1 MGLGVWMRRQFLRVG
16 MAALASALLWP
27 GSTGPAAALDVLRF
41 STPGASDGLRQ
52 SLRAASLLL
61 GAEAEKKTDAQTLFA
76 SARADYARLIGALYA
91 DGYYAGVIRILI
103 DGREAADIDP
113 LDAPDQIS
121 RIEVS
126 VTPGPQ
132 FTFSA
137 ARMKPYAR
145 GTNLPGEYRDTLVAK
160 STAIRAA
167 AKAGV
172 EGWRDIGHAKAE
184 VSGQS
189 IVADHRSNTLRS
201 EILLRPGPV
210 VRFGKLNVTGYERM
224 RIERIRKIAGFPTGE
239 VYSPAEIETVGKRL
253 RRTGVFSSVVVREPA
268 ALGPDDTLDVDLVLS
283 EAKLHR
289 FGLGAEVSGTE
300 GLSLSGYWLHR
311 NLFGGGEPL
320 KFDAAVNRIGG
331 SGNDLDY
338 NLGLRIDRPA
348 TPVTDASAFAELRFE
363 RVDLAD
369 WRVDS
374 QNVAFGLTRILSD
387 QLSAEASLS
396 YANATATDAI
406 GSLNYKWLSLP
417 VGLTWDRRDTPVS
430 AQKGF
435 YLKAGLTPFLGSGNT
450 GSGAQITT
458 DARYYKS
465 FGADKGI
472 VLAGRAQLGTVTGAS
487 IMDTPP
493 ALLFLSGGGGTV
505 RGQPYQS
512 LDVTVPRPGGG
523 TIDTGGASFVGLSGE
538 VRVRVT
544 ERIGAVAFYDVG
556 HISTGDFFSGTQKS
570 HSGAGL
576 GMRYDTGFGPIR
588 LDVGAPVS
596 GSTGTGVQVYIGI
609 GQAF

>member
-1 MGLGVWMRRQFLRVG
+1 MSLGVWMRRQLLRVG

-27 GSTGPAAALDVLRF
+27 GSTGPAAALDSLRF

-76 SARADYARLIGALYA
+76 SARADYARLIGVLYA

-113 LDAPDQIS
+113 LDAPEQIS

-145 GTNLPGEYRDTLVAK
+145 GTNLPGAYRDTLVAK
-160 STAIRAA
+160 STAIVDA

-172 EGWRDIGHAKAE
+172 EGWRAIGHAKAE
-184 VSGQS
+184 VAGQS

-201 EILLRPGPV
+201 EILLQPGPV
-210 VRFGKLNVTGYERM
+210 VRFGKPNVTGYERM

-239 VYSPAEIETVGKRL
+239 VYSPAKLETVGKRL
-253 RRTGVFSSVVVREPA
+253 RRTGVFSSVAVREPA

-311 NLFGGGEPL
+311 NLLGGGEKL
-320 KFDAAVNRIGG
+320 KFDAALNRIGG

-338 NLGLRIDRPA
+338 NIGLRIDRPA
-348 TPVTDASAFAELRFE
+348 TPVTDATAFAELRFA

-374 QNVAFGLTRILSD
+374 QNVALGLTRILSD
-387 QLSAEASLS
+387 ELSAEASLS

-430 AQKGF
+430 ARKGF
-435 YLKAGLTPFLGSGNT
+435 YLEAGLTPFLGFGSI
-450 GSGAQITT
+450 GSGARITT

-465 FGADKGI
+465 FGAEKGI

-487 IMDTPP
+487 IIDTPP
-493 ALLFLSGGGGTV
+493 NLLFLSGGGGTV

-523 TIDTGGASFVGLSGE
+523 TINTGGASFVGLSGE
-538 VRVRVT
+538 VRARVT

-556 HISTGDFFSGTQKS
+556 YISTGDFFSGTQKS

-576 GMRYDTGFGPIR
+576 GLRYDTGFGPIR

>member
-1 MGLGVWMRRQFLRVG
+1 MRRYVLRVG

-27 GSTGPAAALDVLRF
+27 GSTGPAAALDSLRF
-41 STPGASDGLRQ
+41 STPGAGDGLRQ
-52 SLRAASLLL
+52 SLRTSSLLL
-61 GAEAEKKTDAQTLFA
+61 GAEAEKKTDAQNLFA
-76 SARADYARLIGALYA
+76 SARADYARLIGALYS
-91 DGYYAGVIRILI
+91 DGYYAGVISILI

-113 LDAPDQIS
+113 LDAPEHIS

-126 VTPGPQ
+126 VKPGPR

-145 GTNLPGEYRDTLVAK
+145 GTKLPGEYRDTLVAK
-160 STAIRAA
+160 STAIVAA

-189 IVADHRSNTLRS
+189 IVADHRSKTLRS
-201 EILLRPGPV
+201 EIVLQPGPRV
-210 VRFGKLNVTGYERM
+210 QFGKLNVTGYERM
-224 RIERIRKIAGFPTGE
+224 RIERIRKIAGFPAGE
-239 VYSPAEIETVGKRL
+239 VYSPADLETVGKRL
-253 RRTGVFSSVVVREPA
+253 RRTGVFSSVAVTESA
-268 ALGPDDTLDVDLVLS
+268 ALGPGDTLDVDLVLS
-283 EAKLHR
+283 EAKLRR
-289 FGLGAEVSGTE
+289 FGFGAEVSGTE

-311 NLFGGGEPL
+311 NLIGGGEQL

-338 NLGLRIDRPA
+338 NVGVRIDRPA
-348 TPVTDASAFAELRFE
+348 TPVTDANAFAEVRFE

-369 WRVDS
+369 WRVDT

-387 QLSAEASLS
+387 RLSAEASLS

-417 VGLTWDRRDTPVS
+417 VALTWDRRDNPVS

-435 YLKAGLTPFLGSGNT
+435 YLEAGVTPFLGFGST

-472 VLAGRAQLGTVTGAS
+472 VLAGRAQLGTVTGPG
-487 IMDTPP
+487 ITETPP
-493 ALLFLSGGGGTV
+493 TLLFLSGGGGTV

-556 HISTGDFFSGTQKS
+556 YISTGDFFGGTQKS

-576 GMRYDTGFGPIR
+576 GVRYDTGFGPIR
-588 LDVGAPVS
+588 LDLAAPVS
-596 GSTGTGVQVYIGI
+596 GSTGKGVQVYIGI

>member
-1 MGLGVWMRRQFLRVG
+1 MGLGVWMRQQLLRVG

-27 GSTGPAAALDVLRF
+27 GSTGPAAALDSLRF

-113 LDAPDQIS
+113 LDAPQQIS

-145 GTNLPGEYRDTLVAK
+145 GTNLPGAYRDTLVAK
-160 STAIRAA
+160 STAIVDA

-184 VSGQS
+184 VAGQS

-201 EILLRPGPV
+201 EILLQPGPV
-210 VRFGKLNVTGYERM
+210 VRFGKLKVTGHERM

-239 VYSPAEIETVGKRL
+239 VYSPAKLETVGKRL

-268 ALGPDDTLDVDLVLS
+268 ALGPHDTLDVDLVLS
-283 EAKLHR
+283 EAKLRR
-289 FGLGAEVSGTE
+289 FGIGAEVSGTE

-311 NLFGGGEPL
+311 NLFGGGEQL

-338 NLGLRIDRPA
+338 NIGVRIDRPA
-348 TPVTDASAFAELRFE
+348 TPVTDASAFAEVRFE
-363 RVDLAD
+363 RVDLAG
-369 WRVDS
+369 WRVDTQS
-374 QNVAFGLTRILSD
+374 VAFGLTRILSD
-387 QLSAEASLS
+387 SLQAEASLS

-417 VGLTWDRRDTPVS
+417 VALTWDRRDNPVS

-435 YLKAGLTPFLGSGNT
+435 YLEAGVAPFLGFGST

-472 VLAGRAQLGTVTGAS
+472 VLAGRAQLGIVTGS
-487 IMDTPP
+487 GITETPP
-493 ALLFLSGGGGTV
+493 TLLFLSGGGGTV

-538 VRVRVT
+538 VRARIT

-556 HISTGDFFSGTQKS
+556 YISSGDFFGGTQKS

-576 GMRYDTGFGPIR
+576 GLRYDTGFGPIR